1 MGWLP
6 RLKPGLD
13 RQRRFLDE
21 VFPHADGLRRYALR
35 LAGDDAAAMD
45 LVQEALTKAYEGM
58 DRVRPGTNYRAW
70 VFTILRNTFLSG
82 QRRAW
87 RREPLREPQAVPAPS
102 PPPPDGAAVAQRPGA
117 WGQVFGDEVL
127 AALDALSE
135 PQRSAVVLSDIEG
148 LTYQEIAAVLD
159 CPVGTVRS
167 RIHHARRRLRQD
179 LAAYAAQ
186 QGIGGGRGA
195 HATHTARATAEGS
208 HHKTV

>member
-6 RLKPGLD
+6 RPPSHAD
-13 RQRRFLDE
+13 RERLFLAE

-35 LAGDDAAAMD
+35 LAGDEAAAMD
-45 LVQEALTKAYEGM
+45 LVQEALTKAYAGLQ
-58 DRVRPGTNYRAW
+58 RVRPGTNYRAW
-70 VFTILRNTFLSG
+70 IFTILRNTYLST
-82 QRRAW
+82 QRRDW
-87 RREPLREPQAVPAPS
+87 RREPLAEPHRVPARPA
-102 PPPPDGAAVAQRPGA
+102 PPPEGGEVARNPGA
-117 WGQVFGDEVL
+117 WGHVFGDEVL

-148 LTYQEIAAVLD
+148 LSYQEIAAVLG

-186 QGIGGGRGA
+186 QGIGRQQSAHESARGSRHEA
-195 HATHTARATAEGS
+195 
-208 HHKTV
+208 V